1 MSNQDKCNAKD
12 THSDLVR
19 DKCVGN
25 QDKCNA
31 KIDQEEVT
39 HSEVVQEEVT
49 HAEDKLKDNQDHF
62 SKSGEGQDRNLMYV
76 LSEAQRKLKLTR
88 SSKSNDRSKSV
99 KSKSK
104 SKAKV
109 VPPGRKP
116 SVTAKQ
122 IKFGVKHENSNH
134 DIRTFFAPQSEQ
146 LCLRG
151 KVNGR
156 VERLNT
162 QNPQE

>member
-1 MSNQDKCNAKD
+1 MNFSKD

-19 DKCVGN
+19 DKCVSS
-25 QDKCNA
+25 QDKCSA

-49 HAEDKLKDNQDHF
+49 HSEAKLEDKQDHF
-62 SKSGEGQDRNLMYV
+62 SELGEGQGRNLMNV

-104 SKAKV
+104 AKV
-109 VPPGRKP
+109 VPSGRKP

-122 IKFGVKHENSNH
+122 IKFGVKHENSNQ
-134 DIRTFFAPQSEQ
+134 DIRTFFAAQSEQ

-151 KVNGR
+151 KVNER
-156 VERLNT
+156 VEYLNT
-162 QNPQE
+162 QNSQE